1 MYYAPRASGSRGFT
15 LIELLVV
22 ISIIA
27 VLSSTV
33 YASLNSARSK
43 ARDAKRVSEV
53 KQLKTA
59 LELYATSNNLQ
70 YPASGSNNTVQSI
83 SVLQAALAPFMSR
96 VPTEPLS
103 APGNYLYIR
112 QGTDSYGIRVWLER
126 SGTYCKTGQNIDT
139 TWWGSDTPLCKF

>member
-1 MYYAPRASGSRGFT
+1 MNKTKGFT

-33 YASLNSARSK
+33 YASLNSARAK
-43 ARDAKRVSEV
+43 ARDAKRISEV
-53 KQLKTA
+53 RQLKTA
-59 LELYATSNNLQ
+59 LELYATSNNLS
-70 YPASGSNNTVQSI
+70 YPAVGSNNTEQSV
-83 SVLQAALAPFMSR
+83 SALQAVMAPFMSR
-96 VPTEPLS
+96 VPTEPLT

-112 QGTDSYGIRVWLER
+112 QGTNSYGIRVWLEKE
-126 SGTYCKTGQNIDT
+126 GTYCKTGQNIDT